1 MFKIGDRV
9 VYGQTGVC
17 EVTDICEKVFI
28 KNQKREY
35 YVLKPF
41 GMDNNVIYA
50 PVKDNK
56 VFMRYLIT
64 KTEAQKLIES
74 IPSIV
79 ERLEDNAESTK
90 EDYIAKINNHSLE
103 ELVELTAII
112 YSKKLNNTKIKKRLN
127 AIDEKY
133 MKIGENLLFG
143 ELSAV
148 LEIPADKVPNFI
160 EEKIL
165 SK

>member
-1 MFKIGDRV
+1 MYKIGDKV
-9 VYGQTGVC
+9 LYGQTGVC
-17 EVTDICEKVFI
+17 EVTDICEKAFI

-35 YVLKPF
+35 YVLKPYNF
-41 GMDNNVIYA
+41 ENNIIYA
-50 PVKDNK
+50 PVTDNK
-56 VFMRYLIT
+56 VFMRELIT
-64 KTEAQKLIES
+64 KNEAEELIES
-74 IPSIV
+74 IPLIV
-79 ERLEDNAESTK
+79 ERLTNNEDATK

-112 YSKKLNNTKIKKRLN
+112 YSKKLSFANMKKRLN

-148 LEIPADKVPNFI
+148 LDIPIDSVQGYIEDKL
-160 EEKIL
+160 K
-165 SK
+165 

>member
-1 MFKIGDRV
+1 MYRIGDKV

-17 EVTDICEKVFI
+17 EVVDICEKAFI

-35 YVLKPF
+35 YVLKPYNLE
-41 GMDNNVIYA
+41 NNTIYA
-50 PVKDNK
+50 PVNDNK
-56 VFMRYLIT
+56 VFMRELIT
-64 KTEAQKLIES
+64 KNEAEELIES

-79 ERLEDNAESTK
+79 ERLAQSEEITK

-112 YSKKLNNTKIKKRLN
+112 YSKKLSVVKMKKRLN

-148 LEIPADKVPNFI
+148 LGIPNDSVQNYIEDKL
-160 EEKIL
+160 K
-165 SK
+165 